1 MTIHQYDLKIRWI
14 GNTGEG
20 TQTYQSYQRDFVVES
35 KNKPAI
41 PGSADPLIVE
51 RLADGIR
58 KI

>member
-41 PGSADPLIVE
+41 PGSADQL
-51 RLADGIR
+51 
-58 KI
+58 